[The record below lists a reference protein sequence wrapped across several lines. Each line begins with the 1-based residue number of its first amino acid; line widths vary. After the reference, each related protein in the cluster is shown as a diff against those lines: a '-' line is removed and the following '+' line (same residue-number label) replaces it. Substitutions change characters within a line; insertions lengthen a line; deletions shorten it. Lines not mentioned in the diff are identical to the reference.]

1 MKKKLNCILLVD
13 DDNDCNYFHKKILKE
28 MDCTES
34 IHVVNDGAEA
44 LDFIKSCNKE
54 NNQVPELI
62 FLDINMPRMNGWE
75 FLEAYEKLPPA
86 FRAQTV
92 IVMLTT
98 SLNPD
103 DKERAAKL
111 PVINGFKEKYL
122 NVETINDVLK
132 KHFADHF

>member
-1 MKKKLNCILLVD
+1 
-13 DDNDCNYFHKKILKE
+13 

-98 SLNPD
+98 SLNPY